1 MKKIFIVEVEMII
14 MKETI
19 NNIKRVYKY
28 GKNYKKNLVIFTI
41 ISISNII
48 INIIY
53 PIITA
58 KQLVALSLS

>member
-1 MKKIFIVEVEMII
+1 